1 MVDGIASTRSKQG
14 VFVSEPESPS
24 TEILASIERPDGSR
38 VEVRRVVIPVGSST
52 GWHFHDG
59 WQTGFLLRGEIRH
72 STRDRDTVFE
82 IATPLIEQPEIVHI
96 AHSTGVEEAELVF
109 LSHIPAGSEAAVPCP
124 PPGEEPMES
133 EGGES
138 VPEVGPHEGAAS
150 VAVPLGK
157 PVFAQAFRYT
167 AMYGPKPFPEALL
180 IYLDNGSYKI
190 LSPGE
195 EHYGS
200 YVSATQLGTDLPP
213 RHVSFLSWPS
223 DDWDRNVASHT
234 LTFNVDTGA
243 YIQTLVLPGD
253 PVPHAQ
259 AGYALPIDDPTQLDM
274 TASWEQARVT
284 YAAVFEQLIEAER
297 TRAALR

>member
-1 MVDGIASTRSKQG
+1 MN
-14 VFVSEPESPS
+14 EPEPPQ
-24 TEILASIERPDGSR
+24 TEILASISMPDGSR
-38 VEVRRVVIPVGSST
+38 FEVRHAVLPSGTST
-52 GWHFHDG
+52 GWHYHDG
-59 WQTGFLLRGEIRH
+59 WQTGFLLRGAISHTTEDH
-72 STRDRDTVFE
+72 SAVFG
-82 IATPLIEQPEIVHI
+82 IATPLVEQPGIVHI
-96 AHSTGVEEAELVF
+96 AHSTGDEGAELLF
-109 LSHIPAGSEAAVPCP
+109 LSHIPAGSEAAVPCSAP
-124 PPGEEPMES
+124 NENAPAATS
-133 EGGES
+133 QA
-138 VPEVGPHEGAAS
+138 GAS
-150 VAVPLGK
+150 SIAVPLGK

-200 YVSATQLGTDLPP
+200 YVSATELAADAPP
-213 RHVSFLSWPS
+213 RHVSFLSWPA

-259 AGYALPIDDPTQLDM
+259 AGYALPIDDPTHIDM
-274 TASWEQARVT
+274 RASWEQVRVT
-284 YAAVFEQLIEAER
+284 YAEVFERLIAGER
-297 TRAALR
+297 RRAAEGA

>member
-1 MVDGIASTRSKQG
+1 M
-14 VFVSEPESPS
+14 SEQESPS
-24 TEILASIERPDGSR
+24 TDILASISRADGSR
-38 VEVRRVVIPVGSST
+38 FEVRRVVLPSGTST
-52 GWHFHDG
+52 GWHYHDG
-59 WQTGFLLRGEIRH
+59 WQTGFLLRGAIVH
-72 STRDRDTVFE
+72 STDDRDTVFE
-82 IATPLIEQPEIVHI
+82 IAMPLLEQPAIAHI
-96 AHSTGVEEAELVF
+96 ARSTGEEEAELLF
-109 LSHIPAGSEAAVPCP
+109 LSHIPAGSEAAVPCSP
-124 PPGEEPMES
+124 PCSPPGE
-133 EGGES
+133 
-138 VPEVGPHEGAAS
+138 HRAGAATEQNAS
-150 VAVPLGK
+150 WARAPRAATSSIAVPLGK
-157 PVFAQAFRYT
+157 PIFAQAFRYT

-200 YVSATQLGTDLPP
+200 YVSATALGAGAPP

-259 AGYALPIDDPTQLDM
+259 AGYALPIDDPARIDM
-274 TASWEQARVT
+274 NASWEQVRVT
-284 YAAVFEQLIEAER
+284 YAELFERLLAVER
-297 TRAALR
+297 SV

>member
-1 MVDGIASTRSKQG
+1 M
-14 VFVSEPESPS
+14 SEPESPL
-24 TEILASIERPDGSR
+24 TEILASISRPDGSR
-38 VEVRRVVIPVGSST
+38 FEVRRVVLPSGTST
-52 GWHFHDG
+52 GWHYHDG
-59 WQTGFLLRGEIRH
+59 WQTGFLLRGAISH
-72 STRDRDTVFE
+72 STEDRSAVFE
-82 IATPLIEQPEIVHI
+82 VATPLIEQPAIAHI
-96 AHSTGVEEAELVF
+96 ARSTGDEEAELLF
-109 LSHIPAGSEAAVPCP
+109 LSHIPAGSEAAVPCSAP
-124 PPGEEPMES
+124 S
-133 EGGES
+133 EKA
-138 VPEVGPHEGAAS
+138 PEAAS
-150 VAVPLGK
+150 QAGPSSIAVPLGN
-157 PVFAQAFRYT
+157 PIFAQAFRYT

-200 YVSATQLGTDLPP
+200 YVSATALGAGAPP

-259 AGYALPIDDPTQLDM
+259 AGYALSVDDPTRIDM
-274 TASWEQARVT
+274 SASWEQVRVT
-284 YAAVFEQLIEAER
+284 YAELFERLEAGSR
-297 TRAALR
+297 SV

>member
-1 MVDGIASTRSKQG
+1 MN
-14 VFVSEPESPS
+14 EPESPS
-24 TEILASIERPDGSR
+24 TEIIASIQSPDGSR
-38 VEVRRVVIPVGSST
+38 FEVRRVVLPSGTST
-52 GWHFHDG
+52 GWHYHDG
-59 WQTGFLLRGEIRH
+59 WQTGFLVRGAISH
-72 STRDRDTVFE
+72 STADRDSIFE
-82 IATPLIEQPEIVHI
+82 IATPLVEKPDIAHI
-96 AHSTGVEEAELVF
+96 ANSTGDAEAELLF

-124 PPGEEPMES
+124 APGEKASAATPQS
-133 EGGES
+133 
-138 VPEVGPHEGAAS
+138 GASS

-180 IYLDNGSYKI
+180 IYLDNGAYKI

-200 YVSATQLGTDLPP
+200 YVSATPLGDGMPP
-213 RHVSFLSWPS
+213 QHVSFLSWPS

-259 AGYALPIDDPTQLDM
+259 AGYALPIDDPTLIDM
-274 TASWEQARVT
+274 GASWERVRVS
-284 YAAVFEQLIEAER
+284 YAEAFERLIEAER
-297 TRAALR
+297 ARATPR

>member
-1 MVDGIASTRSKQG
+1 M
-14 VFVSEPESPS
+14 
-24 TEILASIERPDGSR
+24 
-38 VEVRRVVIPVGSST
+38 
-52 GWHFHDG
+52 
-59 WQTGFLLRGEIRH
+59 
-72 STRDRDTVFE
+72 
-82 IATPLIEQPEIVHI
+82 
-96 AHSTGVEEAELVF
+96 
-109 LSHIPAGSEAAVPCP
+109 
-124 PPGEEPMES
+124 
-133 EGGES
+133 
-138 VPEVGPHEGAAS
+138 
-150 VAVPLGK
+150 AVPLGK

-200 YVSATQLGTDLPP
+200 YVSATELAADAPP
-213 RHVSFLSWPS
+213 RHVSFLSWPA

-259 AGYALPIDDPTQLDM
+259 AGYALPIDDPTHIDM
-274 TASWEQARVT
+274 RASWEQVRVT
-284 YAAVFEQLIEAER
+284 YAEVFERLIAGER
-297 TRAALR
+297 RRAAEGA

>member
-1 MVDGIASTRSKQG
+1 MPCPAPGEKAS
-14 VFVSEPESPS
+14 
-24 TEILASIERPDGSR
+24 A
-38 VEVRRVVIPVGSST
+38 
-52 GWHFHDG
+52 
-59 WQTGFLLRGEIRH
+59 
-72 STRDRDTVFE
+72 
-82 IATPLIEQPEIVHI
+82 ATPQ
-96 AHSTGVEEAELVF
+96 
-109 LSHIPAGSEAAVPCP
+109 AG
-124 PPGEEPMES
+124 
-133 EGGES
+133 
-138 VPEVGPHEGAAS
+138 AS
-150 VAVPLGK
+150 SIAVPLGK

-180 IYLDNGSYKI
+180 IYLDNGAYKI

-200 YVSATQLGTDLPP
+200 YVSATPLGDGMPP

-259 AGYALPIDDPTQLDM
+259 AGYALPIDDPMLFDM
-274 TASWEQARVT
+274 GASWERVRVS
-284 YAAVFEQLIEAER
+284 YAEVFERLIEAER
-297 TRAALR
+297 ARAPR

>member
-1 MVDGIASTRSKQG
+1 MN
-14 VFVSEPESPS
+14 EPESPS
-24 TEILASIERPDGSR
+24 TEILASIQSPDGSR
-38 VEVRRVVIPVGSST
+38 FEVRRVVLPSGTST
-52 GWHFHDG
+52 GWHYHDG
-59 WQTGFLLRGEIRH
+59 WQTGFLVRGAISH
-72 STRDRDTVFE
+72 STADRDSIFE
-82 IATPLIEQPEIVHI
+82 IATPLVEKPDIAHI
-96 AHSTGVEEAELVF
+96 ANSTGDDEAELLF

-124 PPGEEPMES
+124 PPGEKAS
-133 EGGES
+133 
-138 VPEVGPHEGAAS
+138 GATPQAGASS

-180 IYLDNGSYKI
+180 IYLDNGAYKI

-200 YVSATQLGTDLPP
+200 YVSATPLGDGMPP

-259 AGYALPIDDPTQLDM
+259 AGYALPIDDPMLFDM
-274 TASWEQARVT
+274 GASWERVRVS
-284 YAAVFEQLIEAER
+284 YAEAFEQLIEAER
-297 TRAALR
+297 ARATPR

>member
-1 MVDGIASTRSKQG
+1 M
-14 VFVSEPESPS
+14 SEQESPS
-24 TEILASIERPDGSR
+24 TDILASISRPDGSR
-38 VEVRRVVIPVGSST
+38 FEVRRVVLPSGTST
-52 GWHFHDG
+52 GWHYHDG
-59 WQTGFLLRGEIRH
+59 WQTGFLLRGSIIHTTE
-72 STRDRDTVFE
+72 DRDTVFE
-82 IATPLIEQPEIVHI
+82 IATPLLEQPAIAHI
-96 AHSTGVEEAELVF
+96 ARSTGEEVAELLF
-109 LSHIPAGSEAAVPCP
+109 LSHIPAGSDAAVPCSP
-124 PPGEEPMES
+124 PS
-133 EGGES
+133 ERRA
-138 VPEVGPHEGAAS
+138 GAAAEQNATEQNTS
-150 VAVPLGK
+150 VARAPQAATSLIAVPLGN
-157 PVFAQAFRYT
+157 PIFAQAFRYT

-200 YVSATQLGTDLPP
+200 YVSATALGAGAPP

-259 AGYALPIDDPTQLDM
+259 AGYALPIDDPARIDM
-274 TASWEQARVT
+274 TASWEQVRVT
-284 YAAVFEQLIEAER
+284 YAELFERLLAGEHS
-297 TRAALR
+297 L

>member
-1 MVDGIASTRSKQG
+1 VN
-14 VFVSEPESPS
+14 EPESPS
-24 TEILASIERPDGSR
+24 TEILASIQSPDGSR
-38 VEVRRVVIPVGSST
+38 VEVRRVVLPSGTST
-52 GWHFHDG
+52 GWHYHDG
-59 WQTGFLLRGEIRH
+59 WQTGFLLRGAISHTTE
-72 STRDRDTVFE
+72 DRNTVFP
-82 IATPLIEQPEIVHI
+82 IATPLVEEPDIAHI
-96 AHSTGVEEAELVF
+96 AHSTGDDEAELLF
-109 LSHIPAGSEAAVPCP
+109 LSHIPAGSEAAVPCEAP
-124 PPGEEPMES
+124 RPRASAVTPRA
-133 EGGES
+133 
-138 VPEVGPHEGAAS
+138 GAS
-150 VAVPLGK
+150 SISVPLGA

-200 YVSATQLGTDLPP
+200 YVSATVLAADAPP

-259 AGYALPIDDPTQLDM
+259 AGYALSIDDPTQLDM

-297 TRAALR
+297 QRAVDGPITVTGPTSTEA